1 MTTVSSQRTRSGLG
15 TLRPGQIA
23 VLVMTLVTIVTN
35 VLANALPIA
44 GRTTGEISDAF
55 PALVTPAGYVFA
67 IWGVIYIGL
76 LGYAVWQVLPA
87 QASNPR
93 VQAVAW
99 PIALGHLANALWI
112 VAWHTLAFGVSL
124 LLMLVLLATLMVT
137 YLRLRAPA
145 AARRAA
151 APSRAERVLARGTF
165 SIYLGWITVATVAN
179 VTIWLMDRGFV
190 AQFLALPAVVW
201 AMVAL
206 VVATLLGVRMLMRY
220 RDAAYAAVLVWAF
233 IGIVVVQIGTPLVA
247 ATAVVGVLALVY
259 VAALTFRQA
268 GYTATT

>member
-1 MTTVSSQRTRSGLG
+1 MTTVSSSSTRRGVAA
-15 TLRPGQIA
+15 LRPGQIA
-23 VLVMTLVTIVTN
+23 VLLMTLVTIATN

-67 IWGVIYIGL
+67 IWGVIYLGL
-76 LGYAVWQVLPA
+76 LAYAVWQVLPA
-87 QASNPR
+87 QATNPR

-124 LLMLVLLATLMVT
+124 LLMLVLLATLIVT
-137 YLRLRAPA
+137 YLRLRAPV

-165 SIYLGWITVATVAN
+165 SVYLGWITVATVAN
-179 VTIWLMDRGFV
+179 VTVWLMDRGFETR
-190 AQFLALPAVVW
+190 FLALPAVVW

-233 IGIVVVQIGTPLVA
+233 IGIVVMQIGTPLVA
-247 ATAVVGVLALVY
+247 ATAVVGALALVY
-259 VAALTFRQA
+259 VAALTFRQG
-268 GYTATT
+268 GYTAST